1 MGWTATYL
9 CESAHACPRV
19 HTHTHTHTAFP
30 FPWDAGQVFSLS
42 SVKWDWL
49 ATSLSCIGE
58 GNGNPLQ
65 SSCSEN
71 PLGQRSL
78 VGYSP
83 RGCKELDTTE
93 RVNSSNWSSFV
104 PRRDLSQTSVDSEG
118 QTPEVCFHSN
128 PALFPFQQRNRRPR
142 SSHVPIFAKP

>member
-1 MGWTATYL
+1 MGFNSYGT
-9 CESAHACPRV
+9 HAELQLVKNLP
-19 HTHTHTHTAFP
+19 AY
-30 FPWDAGQVFSLS
+30 AGGAREGGSIPGS
-42 SVKWDWL
+42 GRSP
-49 ATSLSCIGE
+49 GG

-118 QTPEVCFHSN
+118 QTPEVRFHSN